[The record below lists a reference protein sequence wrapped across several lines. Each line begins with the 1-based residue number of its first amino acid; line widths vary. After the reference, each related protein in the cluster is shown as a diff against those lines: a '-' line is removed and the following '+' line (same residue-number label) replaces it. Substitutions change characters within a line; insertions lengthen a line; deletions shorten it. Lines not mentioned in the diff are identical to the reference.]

1 MTTKKA
7 ETIKLLI
14 LHESRDDA
22 EQLMNLI
29 RNSGRATRGQLI
41 DSADTLLSALTGSQW
56 DLMLLRPE
64 AEGMMALDCLN
75 QAKKLDKDIPAILL
89 LDNNEAEDITDA
101 LQNGFE
107 DAVPHNEEQRL
118 LLVIQRELRNLSER
132 RQRRQA
138 DFNLKEAEKRCRVLL
153 DSSRDAITYVTD
165 GMHTYANQA
174 YLELFGYDDAEELE
188 GMPIMDM
195 VAPKDHD
202 NFKNFLRAYSA
213 GESDSN
219 EFVCHGICTDGTEVQ
234 ARMIFSSATYDGE
247 PCTQILIRTNQADA
261 ELAERLK
268 EISSQDLL
276 TGLFNRQHFN
286 QELDRTLQW
295 ATSSAKTAVI
305 LYIQLDNFTAIQS
318 DVGMA
323 AADMVI
329 SDVAT
334 LLRETLPE
342 GAVLARFGDEVFT
355 AIIKE
360 QTLDQGAAL
369 AEKIRATL
377 EDHMSEVQERTI
389 QITASIGVTLISENS
404 DNAQEVITR
413 VHKASE
419 EVRDGRPLGNG
430 VKVFDPASIKKIDAT
445 DTGAI
450 VQDAI
455 DRGLFK
461 LLFQPVIDLR
471 GGGGELYEAFLRMV
485 DDNGK
490 EVSPAQFL
498 GAASQQELSEKIDRW
513 VILQSIKLLAEH
525 RANGHDTR
533 LIINITGESLRDQ
546 TLLPW
551 LSVAL
556 KAARM
561 PSDAI
566 VFQFSESDATTYLKQ
581 AKDFTRGLKELHCK
595 VSLSRFGCALNPF
608 NNLKH
613 LEVDYLKVDGSFTK
627 ELNSKESQDALKE
640 IVAAAHAQGKLT
652 IASFVESAAMLS
664 TLWQIGVNY
673 IQGYYLQAPTEKM
686 NYDFS
691 SDE

>member
-1 MTTKKA
+1 MSKKA

-41 DSADTLLSALTGSQW
+41 DSADTLLGALTGGQW

-64 AEGMMALDCLN
+64 AEGMTAHECL
-75 QAKKLDKDIPAILL
+75 QQVKKLDKDIPALL
-89 LDNNEAEDITDA
+89 LIDGNDNDEITEG
-101 LQNGFE
+101 LMNGFE
-107 DAVPHNEEQRL
+107 DVVPKDEDERL
-118 LLVIQRELRNLSER
+118 MLVIQRELRNLSDR
-132 RQRRQA
+132 RGRRLA
-138 DFNLKEAEKRCRVLL
+138 EHNLREAEKRCNVLL

-174 YLELFGYDDAEELE
+174 YLELFGYDDAEDLE

-195 VAPKDHD
+195 VSPKDHE

-219 EFVCHGICTDGTEVQ
+219 EFVCHGICTDGTEIQ
-234 ARMIFSSATYDGE
+234 ARMIFSNATYDGE

-261 ELAERLK
+261 ELQERLK

-276 TGLFNRQHFN
+276 TGLYNRPHFT
-286 QELDRTLQW
+286 QELDKTLQW
-295 ATSSAKTAVI
+295 ATTNSKTAVI
-305 LYIQLDNFTAIQS
+305 LYIQLDNFAAIQS
-318 DVGMA
+318 DIGMA

-334 LLRETLPE
+334 LLKETVPQ
-342 GAVLARFGDEVFT
+342 GALLARFGDEIFT
-355 AIIKE
+355 VIVKE
-360 QTLDQGAAL
+360 KTLDAGAEL
-369 AEKIRATL
+369 GEKVRAAI
-377 EDHMSEVQERTI
+377 EDHMSEVQERTV
-389 QITASIGVTLISENS
+389 QVTASIGVTLISENS
-404 DNAQEVITR
+404 DNGEEVITR
-413 VHKASE
+413 VHQASE
-419 EVRDGRPLGNG
+419 GVREGKPLGNG
-430 VKVFDPASIKKIDAT
+430 VNVFDPATVKKIDAS
-445 DTGAI
+445 DTAAI

-485 DDNGK
+485 DESGK
-490 EVSPAQFL
+490 EVSPGDFL

-513 VILQSIKLLAEH
+513 VILQAIKLLADH
-525 RANGHDTR
+525 RANGHDTK
-533 LIINITGESLRDQ
+533 LIINITGDSLRDQ

-566 VFQFSESDATTYLKQ
+566 IFQFSENDATTYLKQ
-581 AKDFTRGLKELHCK
+581 AKDFTRGLRELHCK
-595 VSLSRFGCALNPF
+595 ISLSRFGCALNPF

-613 LEVDYLKVDGSFTK
+613 LEVDYLKIDGSFTK
-627 ELNSKESQDALKE
+627 DLGSKESQEALKE
-640 IVAAAHAQGKLT
+640 MVASAHAQGKLT
-652 IASFVESAAMLS
+652 IAPFVESAAMLS

-673 IQGYYLQAPTEKM
+673 IQGYYLQAPSEKM

>member
-1 MTTKKA
+1 MSKKA

-41 DSADTLLSALTGSQW
+41 DSADTLLGALTGGQW

-64 AEGMMALDCLN
+64 AEGMTAHECL
-75 QAKKLDKDIPAILL
+75 QQVKKLDKDIPALL
-89 LDNNEAEDITDA
+89 LIDGNDNDEITEG
-101 LQNGFE
+101 LMNGFE
-107 DAVPHNEEQRL
+107 DVVPKDEDERL
-118 LLVIQRELRNLSER
+118 MLVIQRELRNLSDR
-132 RQRRQA
+132 RGRRLA
-138 DFNLKEAEKRCRVLL
+138 EHNLREAEKRCNVLL

-174 YLELFGYDDAEELE
+174 YLELFGYDDAEDLE

-195 VAPKDHD
+195 VSPKDHE

-234 ARMIFSSATYDGE
+234 ARMIFSNATYDGE

-261 ELAERLK
+261 ELQERLK

-276 TGLFNRQHFN
+276 TGLYNRPHFT
-286 QELDRTLQW
+286 QELDKTLQW
-295 ATSSAKTAVI
+295 ATTNSKTAII
-305 LYIQLDNFTAIQS
+305 LYIQLDNFAAIQS
-318 DVGMA
+318 DIGMA

-334 LLRETLPE
+334 LLKDTVPQ
-342 GAVLARFGDEVFT
+342 GALLARFGDEIFT
-355 AIIKE
+355 VIVKE
-360 QTLDQGAAL
+360 KTLDDGAAL
-369 AEKIRATL
+369 GEKVRAAI
-377 EDHMSEVQERTI
+377 EDHMSEVQERTV
-389 QITASIGVTLISENS
+389 QVTASIGVTLISENS
-404 DNAQEVITR
+404 DNGEEVITR
-413 VHKASE
+413 VHQASE
-419 EVRDGRPLGNG
+419 GVREGKPLGNG
-430 VKVFDPASIKKIDAT
+430 VNVFDPATVKKIDAS
-445 DTGAI
+445 DTAAI

-485 DDNGK
+485 DESGK
-490 EVSPAQFL
+490 EVSPGDFL

-513 VILQSIKLLAEH
+513 VILQAIKLLADH
-525 RANGHDTR
+525 RASGHDTR
-533 LIINITGESLRDQ
+533 LIINITGDSLRDQ

-566 VFQFSESDATTYLKQ
+566 IFQFSENDATTYLKQ
-581 AKDFTRGLKELHCK
+581 AKDFTRGLRELHCK
-595 VSLSRFGCALNPF
+595 ISLSRFGCALNPF

-613 LEVDYLKVDGSFTK
+613 LEVDYLKIDGSFTK
-627 ELNSKESQDALKE
+627 DLGSKESQEALKE
-640 IVAAAHAQGKLT
+640 MVASAHAQGKLT
-652 IASFVESAAMLS
+652 IAPFVESAAMLS

-673 IQGYYLQAPTEKM
+673 IQGYYLQAPSEKM

>member
-1 MTTKKA
+1 MSKKA

-41 DSADTLLSALTGSQW
+41 DSADTLLSALNGSQW

-64 AEGMMALDCLN
+64 AEGMAALECL
-75 QAKKLDKDIPAILL
+75 QQVKKLDKDIPAILL
-89 LDNNEAEDITDA
+89 INGNEAEEITA
-101 LQNGFE
+101 GLMNGFE
-107 DAVPHNEEQRL
+107 DVVPVDDDERL
-118 LLVIQRELRNLSER
+118 MLVIQRELRNLAER
-132 RQRRQA
+132 RGRRQA
-138 DFNLKEAEKRCRVLL
+138 EFNLREAEKRCKVLL

-174 YLELFGYDDAEELE
+174 YLELFGYDDAEDLE

-195 VAPKDHD
+195 VSPKDHE

-213 GESDSN
+213 GESETN
-219 EFVCHGICTDGTEVQ
+219 EFVCHGICTDGTEIQ
-234 ARMIFSSATYDGE
+234 ARMIFSNATYDGE

-261 ELAERLK
+261 ELQERLK

-276 TGLFNRQHFN
+276 TGLHNRTYFS

-295 ATSSAKTAVI
+295 ATTNSKTAVI
-305 LYIQLDNFTAIQS
+305 FYIQLDNFAAIQS
-318 DVGMA
+318 DIGMA

-329 SDVAT
+329 SDIAM
-334 LLRETLPE
+334 LLKESLP
-342 GAVLARFGDEVFT
+342 ANALLARFGDEIFT
-355 AIIKE
+355 VIIKE
-360 QTLDQGAAL
+360 QNLDEGATL
-369 AEKIRATL
+369 AEKIRAAI
-377 EDHMSEVQERTI
+377 EDHMSEVQERTV
-389 QITASIGVTLISENS
+389 QVTASIGVTLISENS
-404 DNAQEVITR
+404 DNGEEIITR
-413 VHKASE
+413 VHQASE
-419 EVRDGRPLGNG
+419 QVREGKPLGNG
-430 VKVFDPASIKKIDAT
+430 VNVFDPASVKKSDSDNTAVVI
-445 DTGAI
+445 
-450 VQDAI
+450 QDAI

-485 DDNGK
+485 DDNGR
-490 EVSPAQFL
+490 EVSPSEFL
-498 GAASQQELSEKIDRW
+498 GIASQQELSEKIDRW
-513 VILQSIKLLAEH
+513 VILQSIKLLSDH
-525 RANGHDTR
+525 RASGHDTK
-533 LIINITGESLRDQ
+533 LIINITGDSLRDQ

-566 VFQFSESDATTYLKQ
+566 IFQFTENDATTYLKQ
-581 AKDFTRGLKELHCK
+581 AKEFTRGLRELHCK
-595 VSLSRFGCALNPF
+595 ISLSRFGCSLNPF

-613 LEVDYLKVDGSFTK
+613 LEVDYLKFDGSFTK
-627 ELNSKESQDALKE
+627 DLGSKENQEALKE
-640 IVAAAHAQGKLT
+640 LVASAHAQGKLT
-652 IASFVESAAMLS
+652 IAPFVESAAMLS

-673 IQGYYLQAPTEKM
+673 IQGYYLQAPSEKM

>member
-1 MTTKKA
+1 MSKKA

-41 DSADTLLSALTGSQW
+41 DSADTLLGALTGGQW

-64 AEGMMALDCLN
+64 AEGMTAHECL
-75 QAKKLDKDIPAILL
+75 QQVKKLDKDIPALL
-89 LDNNEAEDITDA
+89 LIDGNDNDEITEG
-101 LQNGFE
+101 LMNGFE
-107 DAVPHNEEQRL
+107 DVVPKDEDERL
-118 LLVIQRELRNLSER
+118 MLVIQRELRNLSDR
-132 RQRRQA
+132 RGRRVA
-138 DFNLKEAEKRCRVLL
+138 EHNLREAEKRCNVLL

-174 YLELFGYDDAEELE
+174 YLELFGYDDAEDLE

-195 VAPKDHD
+195 VSPKNHE

-219 EFVCHGICTDGTEVQ
+219 EFVCHGICTDGTEIQ
-234 ARMIFSSATYDGE
+234 ARMIFSNATYDGE

-261 ELAERLK
+261 ELQERLK

-276 TGLFNRQHFN
+276 TGLYNRPHFT
-286 QELDRTLQW
+286 QELDKTLQW
-295 ATSSAKTAVI
+295 ATTNSKTAVI
-305 LYIQLDNFTAIQS
+305 LYIQLDNFAAIQS
-318 DVGMA
+318 DIGMA

-334 LLRETLPE
+334 LLKETVPQ
-342 GAVLARFGDEVFT
+342 GALLARFGDEIFT
-355 AIIKE
+355 VIVKE
-360 QTLDQGAAL
+360 KTLDDGAAL
-369 AEKIRATL
+369 GEKVRAAI
-377 EDHMSEVQERTI
+377 EDHMSEVQERTV
-389 QITASIGVTLISENS
+389 QVTASIGVTLISENS
-404 DNAQEVITR
+404 DNGEEVITR
-413 VHKASE
+413 VHQASE
-419 EVRDGRPLGNG
+419 GVREGKPLGNG
-430 VKVFDPASIKKIDAT
+430 VNVFDPASVRKIDAS
-445 DTGAI
+445 DTAAI

-485 DDNGK
+485 DETGK
-490 EVSPAQFL
+490 EVSPGDFL

-513 VILQSIKLLAEH
+513 VILQAIKLLADH
-525 RANGHDTR
+525 RASGHDTR
-533 LIINITGESLRDQ
+533 LIINITGDSLRDQ

-566 VFQFSESDATTYLKQ
+566 IFQFSENDATTYLKQ
-581 AKDFTRGLKELHCK
+581 AKDFTRGLRELHCK
-595 VSLSRFGCALNPF
+595 ISLSRFGCALNPF

-613 LEVDYLKVDGSFTK
+613 LEVDYLKIDGSFTK
-627 ELNSKESQDALKE
+627 DLGSKESQEALKE
-640 IVAAAHAQGKLT
+640 MVASAHAQGKLT
-652 IASFVESAAMLS
+652 IAPFVESAAMLS

>member
-1 MTTKKA
+1 MSKKA

-41 DSADTLLSALTGSQW
+41 DSADTLLSALNSGQW

-64 AEGMMALDCLN
+64 AEGMTAHECL
-75 QAKKLDKDIPAILL
+75 QQVKKLDKDIPALL
-89 LDNNEAEDITDA
+89 LIDGNEAEQITEG
-101 LQNGFE
+101 LMNGFE
-107 DAVPHNEEQRL
+107 DVVPADDEERL
-118 LLVIQRELRNLSER
+118 MLVIQRELRNLGER
-132 RQRRQA
+132 RGRRLA
-138 DFNLKEAEKRCRVLL
+138 EFNLREAEKRCNVLL

-174 YLELFGYDDAEELE
+174 YLELFGYDDAEDLE

-195 VAPKDHD
+195 VSPKDHE

-219 EFVCHGICTDGTEVQ
+219 EFVCHGICTDGTEIQ
-234 ARMIFSSATYDGE
+234 ARMIFSNATYDGE

-261 ELAERLK
+261 QLQERLK

-276 TGLFNRQHFN
+276 TGLFNRQHFT
-286 QELDRTLQW
+286 QELDKTLQW
-295 ATSSAKTAVI
+295 ATTNSKTAVI
-305 LYIQLDNFTAIQS
+305 FYIQLDNFAAIQS
-318 DVGMA
+318 DIGMA

-329 SDVAT
+329 SDIAM
-334 LLRETLPE
+334 LLKEAVPQ
-342 GAVLARFGDEVFT
+342 GAVLARFGDEIFT
-355 AIIKE
+355 VIIKE
-360 QTLDQGAAL
+360 KTLDQGAAL
-369 AEKIRATL
+369 AEKIRAGI
-377 EDHMSEVQERTI
+377 EDHMSEVQERTV
-389 QITASIGVTLISENS
+389 QVTASIGVTLISENS
-404 DNAQEVITR
+404 ENSEAVITR
-413 VHKASE
+413 VHQTSE
-419 EVRDGRPLGNG
+419 GVREGKPLGNG
-430 VKVFDPASIKKIDAT
+430 VNVFDPASVKKIDAN
-445 DTGAI
+445 DTAAV

-490 EVSPAQFL
+490 EVSPADFL

-513 VILQSIKLLAEH
+513 VILQSIKLLADH
-525 RANGHDTR
+525 RASGHDTR

-566 VFQFSESDATTYLKQ
+566 IFQFNESDATTYLKQ
-581 AKDFTRGLKELHCK
+581 AKDFTRGLRELHCK
-595 VSLSRFGCALNPF
+595 VSLSRFGCSLNPF

-613 LEVDYLKVDGSFTK
+613 LEVDYLKIDGSFTK
-627 ELNSKESQDALKE
+627 DLGSKESQDALKE
-640 IVAAAHAQGKLT
+640 MVASAHSQGKLT
-652 IASFVESAAMLS
+652 IAPFVESAAMLS

>member
-1 MTTKKA
+1 MSKKA

-41 DSADTLLSALTGSQW
+41 DSADTLLSALNSGQW

-64 AEGMMALDCLN
+64 AEGMTAHECL
-75 QAKKLDKDIPAILL
+75 QQVKKLDKDIPALL
-89 LDNNEAEDITDA
+89 LIDGNEAEQITEG
-101 LQNGFE
+101 LMNGFE
-107 DAVPHNEEQRL
+107 DVVPADDEERL
-118 LLVIQRELRNLSER
+118 MLVIQRELRNLGER
-132 RQRRQA
+132 RGRRLA
-138 DFNLKEAEKRCRVLL
+138 EFNLREAEKRCNVLL

-174 YLELFGYDDAEELE
+174 YLELFGYDDAEDLE

-195 VAPKDHD
+195 VSPKDHE

-219 EFVCHGICTDGTEVQ
+219 EFVCHGICTDGTEIQ
-234 ARMIFSSATYDGE
+234 ARMIFSNATYDGE

-261 ELAERLK
+261 QLQERLK

-276 TGLFNRQHFN
+276 TGLFNRQHFT
-286 QELDRTLQW
+286 QELDKTLQW
-295 ATSSAKTAVI
+295 ATTNSKTAVI
-305 LYIQLDNFTAIQS
+305 FYIQLDNFAAIQS
-318 DVGMA
+318 DIGMA

-329 SDVAT
+329 SDIAM
-334 LLRETLPE
+334 LLKEAVPQ
-342 GAVLARFGDEVFT
+342 GAVLARFGDEIFT
-355 AIIKE
+355 VIIKE
-360 QTLDQGAAL
+360 KTLDQGAAL
-369 AEKIRATL
+369 AEKIRAGI
-377 EDHMSEVQERTI
+377 EDHMSEVQERTV
-389 QITASIGVTLISENS
+389 QVTASIGVTLISENS
-404 DNAQEVITR
+404 ENSEAVITR
-413 VHKASE
+413 VHQTSE
-419 EVRDGRPLGNG
+419 GVREGKPLGNG
-430 VKVFDPASIKKIDAT
+430 VNVFDPASVKKIDSN
-445 DTGAI
+445 DTAAL

-490 EVSPAQFL
+490 EVSPADFL

-513 VILQSIKLLAEH
+513 VILQSIKLLADH
-525 RANGHDTR
+525 RASGHDTR

-566 VFQFSESDATTYLKQ
+566 IFQFNESDATTYLKQ
-581 AKDFTRGLKELHCK
+581 AKDFTRGLRELHCK
-595 VSLSRFGCALNPF
+595 VSLSRFGCSLNPF

-613 LEVDYLKVDGSFTK
+613 LEVDYLKIDGSFTK
-627 ELNSKESQDALKE
+627 DLGSKESQDALKE
-640 IVAAAHAQGKLT
+640 MVASAHSQGKLT
-652 IASFVESAAMLS
+652 IAPFVESAAMLS

>member
-1 MTTKKA
+1 MSKKA

-41 DSADTLLSALTGSQW
+41 DSADTLLSALNSGQW

-64 AEGMMALDCLN
+64 AEGMTAHECL
-75 QAKKLDKDIPAILL
+75 QQVKKLDKDIPALL
-89 LDNNEAEDITDA
+89 LIDGNEAEQITEG
-101 LQNGFE
+101 LMNGFE
-107 DAVPHNEEQRL
+107 DVVPADDEERL
-118 LLVIQRELRNLSER
+118 MLVIQRELRNLGER
-132 RQRRQA
+132 RGRRLA
-138 DFNLKEAEKRCRVLL
+138 EFNLREAEKRCNVLL

-174 YLELFGYDDAEELE
+174 YLELFGYDDAEDLE

-195 VAPKDHD
+195 VSPKDHE

-219 EFVCHGICTDGTEVQ
+219 EFVCHGICTDGTEIQ
-234 ARMIFSSATYDGE
+234 ARMIFSNATYDGE

-261 ELAERLK
+261 QLQERLK

-276 TGLFNRQHFN
+276 TGLFNRQHFT
-286 QELDRTLQW
+286 QELDKTLQW
-295 ATSSAKTAVI
+295 ATTNSKTAVI
-305 LYIQLDNFTAIQS
+305 FYIQLDNFAAIQS
-318 DVGMA
+318 DIGMA

-329 SDVAT
+329 SDIAM
-334 LLRETLPE
+334 LLKEAVPQ
-342 GAVLARFGDEVFT
+342 GAVLARFGDEIFT
-355 AIIKE
+355 VIIKE
-360 QTLDQGAAL
+360 KTLDQGATL
-369 AEKIRATL
+369 AEKIRAGI
-377 EDHMSEVQERTI
+377 EDHMSEVQERTV
-389 QITASIGVTLISENS
+389 QVTASIGVTLISENS
-404 DNAQEVITR
+404 ENSEAVITR
-413 VHKASE
+413 VHQTSE
-419 EVRDGRPLGNG
+419 GVREGKPLGNG
-430 VKVFDPASIKKIDAT
+430 VNVFDPASVKKIDAN
-445 DTGAI
+445 DTAAV

-490 EVSPAQFL
+490 EVSPADFL

-513 VILQSIKLLAEH
+513 VILQSIKLLADH
-525 RANGHDTR
+525 RASGHDTR

-566 VFQFSESDATTYLKQ
+566 IFQFNESDATTYLKQ
-581 AKDFTRGLKELHCK
+581 AKDFTRGLRELHCK
-595 VSLSRFGCALNPF
+595 VSLSRFGCSLNPF

-613 LEVDYLKVDGSFTK
+613 LEVDYLKIDGSFTK
-627 ELNSKESQDALKE
+627 DLGSKESQDALKE
-640 IVAAAHAQGKLT
+640 MVASAHSQGKLT
-652 IASFVESAAMLS
+652 IAPFVESAAMLS

>member
-1 MTTKKA
+1 MSKKA

-41 DSADTLLSALTGSQW
+41 DSADTLLSALTGGQW
-56 DLMLLRPE
+56 DLLLLRPE
-64 AEGMMALDCLN
+64 AEGMTALECL
-75 QAKKLDKDIPAILL
+75 QQTKKLDKDTPAILL
-89 LDNNEAEDITDA
+89 IDSNDNDEITEG
-101 LQNGFE
+101 LMNGFE
-107 DAVPHNEEQRL
+107 DVVPKDEEERL
-118 LLVIQRELRNLSER
+118 LLVIQRELRNLGER
-132 RQRRQA
+132 RQRRTA
-138 DFNLKEAEKRCRVLL
+138 EFNLREAEKRCNVLL

-174 YLELFGYDDAEELE
+174 YLELFGYDDAEDLE

-195 VAPKDHD
+195 VASKDHE

-213 GESDSN
+213 GESDTN
-219 EFVCHGICTDGTEVQ
+219 EFVCHGICTDGTEIQ
-234 ARMIFSSATYDGE
+234 ARMIFSNATYDGE

-261 ELAERLK
+261 ELQERLK

-276 TGLFNRQHFN
+276 TGLYNRLHFS
-286 QELDRTLQW
+286 QELEKTLQW
-295 ATSSAKTAVI
+295 ATTTSKTAVVF
-305 LYIQLDNFTAIQS
+305 YIQLDNFAAIQS
-318 DVGMA
+318 DIGMA
-323 AADMVI
+323 GADMVL
-329 SDVAT
+329 SDVAS
-334 LLRETLPE
+334 LLKESLPE
-342 GAVLARFGDEVFT
+342 NALLARFGDEIFT

-360 QTLDQGAAL
+360 KSLDEGAEL
-369 AEKIRATL
+369 AERIRAGV

-389 QITASIGVTLISENS
+389 QVTASIGVTLISENS
-404 DNAQEVITR
+404 DDAEEVITR
-413 VHKASE
+413 VHQASE
-419 EVRDGRPLGNG
+419 QVKEGKPLGNG
-430 VKVFDPASIKKIDAT
+430 VNVFDPASVKKIDVN
-445 DTGAI
+445 DTAAI

-490 EVSPAQFL
+490 EVSPNEFL
-498 GAASQQELSEKIDRW
+498 AAASQQELSEKIDRW
-513 VILQSIKLLAEH
+513 VILQSIKLLADH
-525 RANGHDTR
+525 RANGHDTK

-566 VFQFSESDATTYLKQ
+566 VFQFNESDATTYLKQ

-613 LEVDYLKVDGSFTK
+613 LEVDYLKIDGSFTK
-627 ELNSKESQDALKE
+627 DLNSKDTQEALKE
-640 IVAAAHAQGKLT
+640 IVASAHAQGKLT
-652 IASFVESAAMLS
+652 IAPFVESAAMLS
-664 TLWQIGVNY
+664 SLWQIGVNY

>member
-1 MTTKKA
+1 MSKKA

-41 DSADTLLSALTGSQW
+41 DSADTLLGALNGGQW

-64 AEGMMALDCLN
+64 AEGMTAHECL
-75 QAKKLDKDIPAILL
+75 QQVKKLDKDIPALL
-89 LDNNEAEDITDA
+89 LIDGNDNDEITEG
-101 LQNGFE
+101 LMNGFE
-107 DAVPHNEEQRL
+107 DVVPKDEDERL
-118 LLVIQRELRNLSER
+118 MLVIQRELRNLSDR
-132 RQRRQA
+132 RGRRLA
-138 DFNLKEAEKRCRVLL
+138 EHNLREAEKRCNVLL

-174 YLELFGYDDAEELE
+174 YLELFGYDDAEDLE

-195 VAPKDHD
+195 VSPKDHE

-213 GESDSN
+213 GESDTN
-219 EFVCHGICTDGTEVQ
+219 EFVCHGTCTDGTEIQ
-234 ARMIFSSATYDGE
+234 ARMIFSNATYDGE

-261 ELAERLK
+261 ELQERLK

-276 TGLFNRQHFN
+276 TGLYNRVHFT
-286 QELDRTLQW
+286 QELDKTLQW
-295 ATSSAKTAVI
+295 AATNSKTAII
-305 LYIQLDNFTAIQS
+305 LYIQLDNFAAIQS
-318 DVGMA
+318 DIGMA

-334 LLRETLPE
+334 LLKETVPQ
-342 GAVLARFGDEVFT
+342 GALLARFGDEIFT
-355 AIIKE
+355 VIVKE
-360 QTLDQGAAL
+360 KTLDDGAAL
-369 AEKIRATL
+369 AENIRAAV
-377 EDHMSEVQERTI
+377 EDHMSEVQDRTV
-389 QITASIGVTLISENS
+389 QVTASIGVTLISENS
-404 DNAQEVITR
+404 DNGEEVITR
-413 VHKASE
+413 VHQASE
-419 EVRDGRPLGNG
+419 GVREGKPLGNG
-430 VKVFDPASIKKIDAT
+430 VNVFDPASVKKIDAS
-445 DTGAI
+445 DTAAI

-485 DDNGK
+485 DENGK
-490 EVSPAQFL
+490 EVSPGDFL

-513 VILQSIKLLAEH
+513 VILQAIKLLADH
-525 RANGHDTR
+525 RANGHDTK
-533 LIINITGESLRDQ
+533 LIINITGDSLRDQ

-566 VFQFSESDATTYLKQ
+566 IFQFSENDATTYLKQ
-581 AKDFTRGLKELHCK
+581 AKDFTRGLRELHCK
-595 VSLSRFGCALNPF
+595 ISLSRFGCALNPF

-613 LEVDYLKVDGSFTK
+613 LEVDYLKIDGSFTK
-627 ELNSKESQDALKE
+627 DLGSKESQEALKE
-640 IVAAAHAQGKLT
+640 MVASAHAQGKLT
-652 IASFVESAAMLS
+652 IAPFVESAAMLS

>member
-1 MTTKKA
+1 MSKKA

-41 DSADTLLSALTGSQW
+41 DSADTLLSALTGGQW
-56 DLMLLRPE
+56 DLLLLRPE
-64 AEGMMALDCLN
+64 AEGMTALECL
-75 QAKKLDKDIPAILL
+75 QQTKKLDKDAPAILL
-89 LDNNEAEDITDA
+89 IDSNDNDEITEG
-101 LQNGFE
+101 LMNGFE
-107 DAVPHNEEQRL
+107 DVVPKDEEERL
-118 LLVIQRELRNLSER
+118 LLVIQRELRNLGER
-132 RQRRQA
+132 RQRRTA
-138 DFNLKEAEKRCRVLL
+138 EFNLREAEKRCNVLL

-174 YLELFGYDDAEELE
+174 YLELFGYDDAEDLE

-195 VAPKDHD
+195 VATKDHE

-213 GESDSN
+213 GESDTN
-219 EFVCHGICTDGTEVQ
+219 EFVCHGICTDGTEIQ
-234 ARMIFSSATYDGE
+234 ARMIFSNATYDGE

-261 ELAERLK
+261 ELQERLK

-276 TGLFNRQHFN
+276 TGLYNRLHFS
-286 QELDRTLQW
+286 QELEKTLQW
-295 ATSSAKTAVI
+295 ATTTSKTAVVF
-305 LYIQLDNFTAIQS
+305 YIQLDNFAAIQS
-318 DVGMA
+318 DIGMA
-323 AADMVI
+323 GADMVL
-329 SDVAT
+329 SDVAS
-334 LLRETLPE
+334 LLKESLPE
-342 GAVLARFGDEVFT
+342 SALLARFGDEIFT
-355 AIIKE
+355 TIIKE
-360 QTLDQGAAL
+360 TSLDEGAEL
-369 AEKIRATL
+369 AEQIRAAL

-389 QITASIGVTLISENS
+389 QVTASIGVTLISENS
-404 DNAQEVITR
+404 DDAEEVITR
-413 VHKASE
+413 VHQASE
-419 EVRDGRPLGNG
+419 QVKEGKPLGNG
-430 VKVFDPASIKKIDAT
+430 IHVFDPASVKKIDVN
-445 DTGAI
+445 DTAAI

-471 GGGGELYEAFLRMV
+471 GGGGELYEVFLRMV

-490 EVSPAQFL
+490 EVSPNEFL

-513 VILQSIKLLAEH
+513 VILQSIKLLADH

-566 VFQFSESDATTYLKQ
+566 VFQFNESDATTYLKQ

-613 LEVDYLKVDGSFTK
+613 LEVDYLKIDGSFTK
-627 ELNSKESQDALKE
+627 DLNSKDTQEALKE
-640 IVAAAHAQGKLT
+640 IVASAHAQGKLT
-652 IASFVESAAMLS
+652 IAPFVESAAMLS
-664 TLWQIGVNY
+664 SLWQIGVNY

>member
-1 MTTKKA
+1 MSKKA

-41 DSADTLLSALTGSQW
+41 DSADTLLSALTGGQW

-64 AEGMMALDCLN
+64 AEGMTALECL
-75 QAKKLDKDIPAILL
+75 QQVKKLDKDIPALL
-89 LDNNEAEDITDA
+89 LIDSNDNDEITEG
-101 LQNGFE
+101 LMNGFE
-107 DAVPHNEEQRL
+107 DVVPKDEDERL
-118 LLVIQRELRNLSER
+118 MLVIQRELRNLSER
-132 RQRRQA
+132 RGRRLA
-138 DFNLKEAEKRCRVLL
+138 EHNLREAEKRCNVLL

-174 YLELFGYDDAEELE
+174 YLELFGYDDAEDLE

-195 VAPKDHD
+195 VSPKDHE

-213 GESDSN
+213 GESDTN
-219 EFVCHGICTDGTEVQ
+219 EFVCHGICTDGTEIQ
-234 ARMIFSSATYDGE
+234 ARMIFSNATYDGE

-261 ELAERLK
+261 ELQERLK

-276 TGLFNRQHFN
+276 TGLYNRLHFT
-286 QELDRTLQW
+286 QELDKTLQW
-295 ATSSAKTAVI
+295 ATTNSKTAVI
-305 LYIQLDNFTAIQS
+305 LYIQLDNFAAIQS
-318 DVGMA
+318 DIGMA

-334 LLRETLPE
+334 LLKETVPQ
-342 GAVLARFGDEVFT
+342 GALLARFGDEIFT
-355 AIIKE
+355 VIVKE
-360 QTLDQGAAL
+360 KTLDDGAAL
-369 AEKIRATL
+369 GETVRAAI
-377 EDHMSEVQERTI
+377 EDHMSEVQERTV
-389 QITASIGVTLISENS
+389 QVTASIGVTLISENS
-404 DNAQEVITR
+404 DNSEEVITR
-413 VHKASE
+413 AHQASE
-419 EVRDGRPLGNG
+419 AVREGNPLGNG
-430 VKVFDPASIKKIDAT
+430 VHVFDPASVKKIDAS
-445 DTGAI
+445 DTAAL

-471 GGGGELYEAFLRMV
+471 GGGGELYETFLRMV
-485 DDNGK
+485 DETGK
-490 EVSPAQFL
+490 EVSPGDFL

-513 VILQSIKLLAEH
+513 VILQAIKLLAEH
-525 RANGHDTR
+525 RANGHDTK
-533 LIINITGESLRDQ
+533 LIINITGDSLRDQ

-566 VFQFSESDATTYLKQ
+566 IFQFSENDATTYLKQ
-581 AKDFTRGLKELHCK
+581 AKEFTRGLRELHCK
-595 VSLSRFGCALNPF
+595 ISLSRFGCALNPF

-613 LEVDYLKVDGSFTK
+613 LEVDYLKIDGSFTK
-627 ELNSKESQDALKE
+627 DLGSKESQEALKE
-640 IVAAAHAQGKLT
+640 IVASAHAQGKLT
-652 IASFVESAAMLS
+652 IAPFVESAAMLS

-673 IQGYYLQAPTEKM
+673 IQGYYLQAPSEKM

>member
-1 MTTKKA
+1 MSKKA

-41 DSADTLLSALTGSQW
+41 DSADTLLSALNSGQW

-64 AEGMMALDCLN
+64 AEGMTAHECL
-75 QAKKLDKDIPAILL
+75 QQVKKLDKDIPALL
-89 LDNNEAEDITDA
+89 LIDGNEAEQITEG
-101 LQNGFE
+101 LMNGFE
-107 DAVPHNEEQRL
+107 DVVPADDEERL
-118 LLVIQRELRNLSER
+118 MLVIQRELRNLGER
-132 RQRRQA
+132 RGRRLA
-138 DFNLKEAEKRCRVLL
+138 EFNLREAEKRCNVLL

-174 YLELFGYDDAEELE
+174 YLELFGYDDAEDLE

-195 VAPKDHD
+195 VSPKDHE

-219 EFVCHGICTDGTEVQ
+219 EFVCHGICTDGTEIQ
-234 ARMIFSSATYDGE
+234 ARMIFSNATYDGE

-261 ELAERLK
+261 QLQERLK

-276 TGLFNRQHFN
+276 TGLFNRQHFT
-286 QELDRTLQW
+286 QELDKTLQW
-295 ATSSAKTAVI
+295 ATTNSKTAVI
-305 LYIQLDNFTAIQS
+305 FYIQLDNFAAIQS
-318 DVGMA
+318 DIGMA

-329 SDVAT
+329 SDIAM
-334 LLRETLPE
+334 LLKEAVPQ
-342 GAVLARFGDEVFT
+342 GAVLARFGDEIFT
-355 AIIKE
+355 VIIKE
-360 QTLDQGAAL
+360 KTLDQGATL
-369 AEKIRATL
+369 AEKIRASI
-377 EDHMSEVQERTI
+377 EDHMSEVQERTV
-389 QITASIGVTLISENS
+389 QVTASIGVTLISENS
-404 DNAQEVITR
+404 ENSEAVITR
-413 VHKASE
+413 VHQTSE
-419 EVRDGRPLGNG
+419 GVREGKPLGNG
-430 VKVFDPASIKKIDAT
+430 VNVFDPASVKKIDAN
-445 DTGAI
+445 DTAAV

-490 EVSPAQFL
+490 EVSPADFL

-513 VILQSIKLLAEH
+513 VILQSIKLLADH
-525 RANGHDTR
+525 RASGHDTR

-566 VFQFSESDATTYLKQ
+566 IFQFNESDATTYLKQ
-581 AKDFTRGLKELHCK
+581 AKDFTRGLRELHCK
-595 VSLSRFGCALNPF
+595 VSLSRFGCSLNPF

-613 LEVDYLKVDGSFTK
+613 LEVDYLKIDGSFTK
-627 ELNSKESQDALKE
+627 DLGSKESQDALKE
-640 IVAAAHAQGKLT
+640 MVASAHSQGKLT
-652 IASFVESAAMLS
+652 IAPFVESAAMLS

>member
-1 MTTKKA
+1 MSKKA

-41 DSADTLLSALTGSQW
+41 DSADTLLGALTGGQW

-64 AEGMMALDCLN
+64 AEGMTAHECL
-75 QAKKLDKDIPAILL
+75 QQVKKLDKDIPALL
-89 LDNNEAEDITDA
+89 LIDGNDNDEITEG
-101 LQNGFE
+101 LMNGFE
-107 DAVPHNEEQRL
+107 DVVPKDEDERL
-118 LLVIQRELRNLSER
+118 MLVIQRELRNLSDR
-132 RQRRQA
+132 RGRRLA
-138 DFNLKEAEKRCRVLL
+138 EHNLREAEKRCNVLL

-174 YLELFGYDDAEELE
+174 YLELFGYDDAEDLE

-195 VAPKDHD
+195 VSPKDHE

-213 GESDSN
+213 GESDTN
-219 EFVCHGICTDGTEVQ
+219 EFVCHGTCTDGTEIQ
-234 ARMIFSSATYDGE
+234 ARMIFSNATYDGE

-261 ELAERLK
+261 ELQERLK

-276 TGLFNRQHFN
+276 TGLYNRVHFT
-286 QELDRTLQW
+286 QELDKTLQW
-295 ATSSAKTAVI
+295 AATNSKTAII
-305 LYIQLDNFTAIQS
+305 LYIQLDNFAAIQS
-318 DVGMA
+318 DIGMA

-334 LLRETLPE
+334 LLKETVPQ
-342 GAVLARFGDEVFT
+342 GALLARFGDEIFT
-355 AIIKE
+355 VIVKE
-360 QTLDQGAAL
+360 KTLDDGAAL
-369 AEKIRATL
+369 AENIRAAV
-377 EDHMSEVQERTI
+377 EDHMSEVQERTV
-389 QITASIGVTLISENS
+389 QVTASIGVTLISENS
-404 DNAQEVITR
+404 DNGEEVITR
-413 VHKASE
+413 VHQASE
-419 EVRDGRPLGNG
+419 GVREGKPLGNG
-430 VKVFDPASIKKIDAT
+430 VNVFDPASVKKIDAS
-445 DTGAI
+445 DTAAI

-485 DDNGK
+485 DETGK
-490 EVSPAQFL
+490 EVSPGDFL

-513 VILQSIKLLAEH
+513 VILQAIKLLSDH
-525 RANGHDTR
+525 RANGHDTK
-533 LIINITGESLRDQ
+533 LIINITGDSLRDQ

-566 VFQFSESDATTYLKQ
+566 IFQFSENDATTYLKQ
-581 AKDFTRGLKELHCK
+581 AKDFTRGLRELHCK
-595 VSLSRFGCALNPF
+595 ISLSRFGCALNPF

-613 LEVDYLKVDGSFTK
+613 LEVDYLKIDGSFTK
-627 ELNSKESQDALKE
+627 DLGSKESQEALKE
-640 IVAAAHAQGKLT
+640 MVASAHAQGKLT
-652 IASFVESAAMLS
+652 IAPFVESAAMLS

>member
-1 MTTKKA
+1 MSKKA

-64 AEGMMALDCLN
+64 AEGMSALECFN

-89 LDNNEAEDITDA
+89 IDENDSDEITDA
-101 LQNGFE
+101 LLNGFE
-107 DAVPHNEEQRL
+107 DAVPHDQDQRL
-118 LLVIQRELRNLSER
+118 MLVIQRELRNLGER
-132 RQRRQA
+132 RQRRVA
-138 DFNLKEAEKRCRVLL
+138 DFNLKEAEKCCRVLL

-234 ARMIFSSATYDGE
+234 ARMIFSNATYDGE

-261 ELAERLK
+261 QLAERLK

-295 ATSSAKTAVI
+295 AATSSKTAVI
-305 LYIQLDNFTAIQS
+305 FYIQLDNFTAIQS

-329 SDVAT
+329 SDVAS
-334 LLRETLPE
+334 LLKELLPE
-342 GAVLARFGDEVFT
+342 NSLLARFGDEVFT

-360 QTLDQGAAL
+360 QSLEEGAAL

-389 QITASIGVTLISENS
+389 QVTASIGVTLISENS
-404 DNAQEVITR
+404 DNGQEVITR
-413 VHKASE
+413 VHQASE
-419 EVRDGRPLGNG
+419 QVREGKPLGNG
-430 VKVFDPASIKKIDAT
+430 IKIFDPASIKKIDAN

-490 EVSPAQFL
+490 EVSPSSFL

-513 VILQSIKLLAEH
+513 VILQSIKLLADH
-525 RANGHDTR
+525 RANGHDTK

-566 VFQFSESDATTYLKQ
+566 IFQFSESDATTYLKQ

-627 ELNSKESQDALKE
+627 DLNSKESQDALKE
-640 IVAAAHAQGKLT
+640 IVASAHAQGKLT

-673 IQGYYLQAPTEKM
+673 IQGYYLQAPTDKM

>member
-1 MTTKKA
+1 MSKKA

-41 DSADTLLSALTGSQW
+41 DSADTLLGALNGGQW

-64 AEGMMALDCLN
+64 AEGMTAMECL
-75 QAKKLDKDIPAILL
+75 QQVKKLDKDIPALL
-89 LDNNEAEDITDA
+89 LIDGNEAEQITEG
-101 LQNGFE
+101 LMNGFE
-107 DAVPHNEEQRL
+107 DVVPADDDERL
-118 LLVIQRELRNLSER
+118 MLVIQRELRNLAER
-132 RQRRQA
+132 RGRRLA
-138 DFNLKEAEKRCRVLL
+138 EFNLREAEKRCNVLL

-174 YLELFGYDDAEELE
+174 YLELFGYDDAEDLE

-213 GESDSN
+213 GESESN
-219 EFVCHGICTDGTEVQ
+219 EFVCHGICTDGTEIQ
-234 ARMIFSSATYDGE
+234 ARMIFSNATYDGE

-261 ELAERLK
+261 QLQERLK

-276 TGLFNRQHFN
+276 TGLYNRPHFT
-286 QELDRTLQW
+286 QELDKTLQW
-295 ATSSAKTAVI
+295 ATTSSKTAVI
-305 LYIQLDNFTAIQS
+305 FYIQLDNFTAIQS
-318 DVGMA
+318 DIGMA

-329 SDVAT
+329 SDMAT
-334 LLRETLPE
+334 LLKEFVPA
-342 GAVLARFGDEVFT
+342 GAMLARFGDEIFT
-355 AIIKE
+355 VIIKE
-360 QTLDQGAAL
+360 KTLDEGAKL
-369 AEKIRATL
+369 AEQIRAGI
-377 EDHMSEVQERTI
+377 EDHMSEVQERTV
-389 QITASIGVTLISENS
+389 QVTASIGVTLISENTANS
-404 DNAQEVITR
+404 EEVITR
-413 VHKASE
+413 VHQASAQ
-419 EVRDGRPLGNG
+419 VREGKPLGNG
-430 VKVFDPASIKKIDAT
+430 VQVFDPASIKKIDST
-445 DTGAI
+445 DTAAI

-490 EVSPAQFL
+490 EVSPADFL
-498 GAASQQELSEKIDRW
+498 QAASQQELSEKIDRW
-513 VILQSIKLLAEH
+513 VILQSIKLLADH

-566 VFQFSESDATTYLKQ
+566 IFQFNESDATTYLKQ
-581 AKDFTRGLKELHCK
+581 AKDFTRGLRELHCK
-595 VSLSRFGCALNPF
+595 VSLSRFGCSLNPF

-613 LEVDYLKVDGSFTK
+613 LEVDYLKIDGSFTK
-627 ELNSKESQDALKE
+627 DLGSKESQDALKE
-640 IVAAAHAQGKLT
+640 MVASAHAQGKLT
-652 IASFVESAAMLS
+652 IAPFVESAAMLS

-673 IQGYYLQAPTEKM
+673 IQGYYLQAPSEKM
-686 NYDFS
+686 NYDFA

>member
-1 MTTKKA
+1 MPKKA

-41 DSADTLLSALTGSQW
+41 DSADTLLGALNGGQW

-64 AEGMMALDCLN
+64 AEGMTAHECL
-75 QAKKLDKDIPAILL
+75 QQVKKLDKDIPALL
-89 LDNNEAEDITDA
+89 LIDGNDNDEITEG
-101 LQNGFE
+101 LMNGFE
-107 DAVPHNEEQRL
+107 DVVPKDEDERL
-118 LLVIQRELRNLSER
+118 MLVIQRELRNLSDR
-132 RQRRQA
+132 RGRRLA
-138 DFNLKEAEKRCRVLL
+138 EHNLREAEKRCNVLL

-174 YLELFGYDDAEELE
+174 YLELFGYDDAEDLE

-195 VAPKDHD
+195 VSPKDHE

-213 GESDSN
+213 GESDTN
-219 EFVCHGICTDGTEVQ
+219 EFVCHGTCTDGTEIQ
-234 ARMIFSSATYDGE
+234 ARMIFSNATYDGE

-261 ELAERLK
+261 ELQERLK

-276 TGLFNRQHFN
+276 TGLYNRVHFT
-286 QELDRTLQW
+286 QELDKTLQW
-295 ATSSAKTAVI
+295 AATNSKTAII
-305 LYIQLDNFTAIQS
+305 LYIQLDNFAAIQS
-318 DVGMA
+318 DIGMA

-334 LLRETLPE
+334 LLKETVPQ
-342 GAVLARFGDEVFT
+342 GALLARFGDEIFT
-355 AIIKE
+355 VIVKE
-360 QTLDQGAAL
+360 KTLDDGAAL
-369 AEKIRATL
+369 AENIRAAV
-377 EDHMSEVQERTI
+377 EDHMSEVQDRTV
-389 QITASIGVTLISENS
+389 QVTASIGVTLISENS
-404 DNAQEVITR
+404 DNGEEVITR
-413 VHKASE
+413 VHQASE
-419 EVRDGRPLGNG
+419 GVREGKPLGNG
-430 VKVFDPASIKKIDAT
+430 VNVFDPASVKKIDAS
-445 DTGAI
+445 DTAAI

-485 DDNGK
+485 DENGK
-490 EVSPAQFL
+490 EVSPGDFL

-513 VILQSIKLLAEH
+513 VILQAIKLLADH
-525 RANGHDTR
+525 RANGHDTK
-533 LIINITGESLRDQ
+533 LIINITGDSLRDQ

-566 VFQFSESDATTYLKQ
+566 IFQFSENDATTYLKQ
-581 AKDFTRGLKELHCK
+581 AKDFTRGLRELHCK
-595 VSLSRFGCALNPF
+595 ISLSRFGCALNPF

-613 LEVDYLKVDGSFTK
+613 LEVDYLKIDGSFTK
-627 ELNSKESQDALKE
+627 DLGSKESQEALKE
-640 IVAAAHAQGKLT
+640 MVASAHAQGKLT
-652 IASFVESAAMLS
+652 IAPFVESAAMLS